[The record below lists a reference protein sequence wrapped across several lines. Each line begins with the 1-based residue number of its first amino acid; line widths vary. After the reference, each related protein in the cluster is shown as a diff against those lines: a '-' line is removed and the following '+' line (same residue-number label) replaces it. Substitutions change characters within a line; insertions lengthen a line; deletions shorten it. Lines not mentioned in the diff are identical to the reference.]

1 MAKGSHRRDYA
12 PNRLQD
18 NRGTV
23 LSGTSNDS
31 MKDKVHYRTL
41 IISDVHLGTP
51 NCKVR
56 EATHFLKQ
64 IRCERLIL
72 NGDIIDCWQLKKGS
86 EWSDDHTRFV
96 RVILKKMEKQDTE
109 IIYLRGNHDDV
120 LSRFLP
126 LSYEKFHLA
135 EDYVLEGVKGRYLV
149 LHGDVFDSVI
159 KNVVFLAHLGDIG
172 YQFLMAVNRLYN
184 RYRNWRGKEYFSLS
198 KAIKAKVKSAV
209 AFISSFEDKITNLAK
224 SRNCQGVMAG
234 HIHTPADKR
243 INGIHYLN
251 SGDWVESLTA
261 IGETKEGEFE
271 LIHFDRFVRD
281 RPMVSDRAMA
291 PEPLLAMAE
300 VIRP

>member
-1 MAKGSHRRDYA
+1 
-12 PNRLQD
+12 
-18 NRGTV
+18 
-23 LSGTSNDS
+23 
-31 MKDKVHYRTL
+31 MKKKAHYRTI

-64 IRCERLIL
+64 TRSERLIL

-96 RVILKKMEKQDTE
+96 RVILKKMEKRDTE

-126 LSYEKFHLA
+126 LTFEKFHLA
-135 EDYVLEGVKGRYLV
+135 EDYVLEGIRGRYLV

-172 YQFLMAVNRLYN
+172 YQFLMSINRFYN
-184 RYRNWRGKEYFSLS
+184 RYRSWRGKEYFSLS

-209 AFISSFEDKITNLAK
+209 AFISSFEDKITNLAR
-224 SRNCQGVMAG
+224 SRGCQGVIAG
-234 HIHTPADKR
+234 HIHTPADKM
-243 INGIHYLN
+243 IDGIHYLN

-261 IGETKEGEFE
+261 IGENEEGEFE
-271 LIHFDRFVRD
+271 LIHYDQFMKD
-281 RPMVSDRAMA
+281 RPMTPRETME
-291 PEPLLAMAE
+291 PEPLPAMVEA
-300 VIRP
+300 IRT